1 MWQTLYQL
9 SHLRSLKQMMMV
21 SLPRGA
27 WLCAHFSLWVHAPGM
42 GWGRVG
48 GVACPSVWL
57 RGGFPCRVPCFLLVP
72 ICCQLCRHGF
82 LPIPLLIGLCF
93 CHRNAKRCRNMS
105 ALKSLQP
112 PFTPKA
118 AKEHRSVCFRL
129 LLCNLSKGFIKI
141 IVSPFMRQETVEFKI
156 SLCYIVREGST

>member
-1 MWQTLYQL
+1 MCSFLPLGSCPRHGLGQSRRCGL
-9 SHLRSLKQMMMV
+9 SLCVAQRWLSLQ
-21 SLPRGA
+21 SPLLSAGA
-27 WLCAHFSLWVHAPGM
+27 D
-42 GWGRVG
+42 
-48 GVACPSVWL
+48 
-57 RGGFPCRVPCFLLVP
+57 LLST
-72 ICCQLCRHGF
+72 LCRHGF
-82 LPIPLLIGLCF
+82 LPIPLLISLCF

-156 SLCYIVREGST
+156 SLRYIVREGST